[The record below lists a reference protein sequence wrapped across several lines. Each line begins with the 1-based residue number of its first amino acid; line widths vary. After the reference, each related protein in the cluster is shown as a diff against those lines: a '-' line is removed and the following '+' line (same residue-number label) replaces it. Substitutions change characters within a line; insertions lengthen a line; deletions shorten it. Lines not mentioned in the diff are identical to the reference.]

1 MLRRIRVLALALAAL
16 ALSAPSAQ
24 AAGTL
29 TPIGSEG
36 APIQILDHQVAVV
49 IQNGFART
57 EVTQVFFNPNPQP
70 LEGIY
75 AFPIPAS
82 ASLSEL
88 TIQTGERTIEGEVL
102 SREEAERLYGE
113 AKRSGED
120 AGLATKNGI
129 QSFEFRVFPVPPQA
143 QTRVRFLY
151 YQPIEID
158 TGVGR
163 YLYPLEE
170 GGTDELAKSF
180 WLRNEVVEG
189 AFSIDVV
196 VESAWPIDELR
207 VPGFENEAR
216 VEDLGG
222 GRWRVRL
229 ERTGASLTRDFV
241 LYYRLA
247 DGLPGRVEV
256 IPYRAEGADEGTFML
271 VITPGVDLA
280 PLSGGVDWVFVL
292 DVSGSMA
299 GKLHT
304 LSAGVGDALG
314 RLRPGDRFRIVTFAS
329 RARALTPGW
338 VEVTPDSVAHWV
350 AALGA
355 LQPGDSTN
363 LYDGLELGLRDLDAD
378 RATSLVL
385 VTDGVTNTG
394 IVDPRSF
401 HQLMKQHDV
410 RVFGFL
416 LGNSANWPLMRTI
429 SDASGGFYDSV
440 SNADDL
446 LGKVLLAKSKLT
458 HEALHDVAVEID
470 GVRVRDLTGAVIPKV
485 YRGQQLVLFGHWSGA
500 GEAELRVQARKTG
513 EDKVYRTRFAF
524 PEQAPDHPEIERLW
538 ALATIEELEAS
549 AHAGLLDAGE
559 MRDAVRDLGV
569 RHQIVTDETA
579 MVVLSDESF
588 ARHGVERRNRQRTA
602 TEHAAQARRAAAPVV
617 DHRVDHRQPAFDR
630 PAPRLG
636 GGSGAIDPLSGILGV
651 GIAAAAAAA
660 ARRRRTAEG
669 A

>member
-16 ALSAPSAQ
+16 TASASAAR

-29 TPIGSEG
+29 TPIGSPD
-36 APIQILDHQVAVV
+36 APIQIRDHHVAVV

-57 EVTQVFFNPNPQP
+57 EVTQVFFNPNAQP
-70 LEGIY
+70 LEALY
-75 AFPIPAS
+75 AFPLPAS
-82 ASLSEL
+82 ASLSEM
-88 TIQTGERTIEGEVL
+88 TIQAGERTIEGEVL

-113 AKRSGED
+113 AKQAGED
-120 AGLATKNGI
+120 AGLATKNDI
-129 QSFEFRVFPVPPQA
+129 QSFEFRVFPVPAQA
-143 QTRVRFLY
+143 ETRVRFLY
-151 YQPIEID
+151 YQPVAID

-170 GGTDELAKSF
+170 GGTDELAKAF
-180 WLRNEVVEG
+180 WLRNDRVEG

-196 VESAWPIDELR
+196 VESAWPIESLR
-207 VPGFENEAR
+207 VPGFESEAL

-222 GRWRVRL
+222 GRHRVRL
-229 ERTGASLTRDFV
+229 ERTGAALARDFV

-280 PLSGGVDWVFVL
+280 PLTGGVDWAFVL

-299 GKLHT
+299 GKIQV
-304 LSAGVGDALG
+304 LSAGVADGLG
-314 RLRPGDRFRIVTFAS
+314 RLRPDDRFRIVTFDS

-338 VEVTPDSVAHWV
+338 VAVTPENVARWT
-350 AALGA
+350 AALEA
-355 LQPGDSTN
+355 LRPGDSTN

-378 RATSLVL
+378 RATNLVL

-394 IVDPRSF
+394 VVDPRAF
-401 HQLMKQHDV
+401 HQLMQRHDV

-429 SDASGGFYDSV
+429 TEASGGFYDSV
-440 SNADDL
+440 SNQDDL
-446 LGKVLLAKSKLT
+446 LGKVLLAQSKVT

-500 GEAELRVQARKTG
+500 GDAELAVRARKTG

-524 PEQAPDHPEIERLW
+524 PEQATEHPEIERLW
-538 ALATIEELEAS
+538 ALATIEELETRVR
-549 AHAGLLDAGE
+549 AGLLDGNEA
-559 MRDAVRDLGV
+559 RDAIRDLGV
-569 RHQIVTDETA
+569 RYQIVTDETA
-579 MVVLSDESF
+579 MVVLADESF
-588 ARHGVERRNRQRTA
+588 ARHGVERRNRQRA
-602 TEHAAQARRAAAPVV
+602 AVEHAAQTRRAVAPVI
-617 DHRVDHRQPAFDR
+617 DHRVDTPQPAFDR
-630 PAPRLG
+630 PAPSLG
-636 GGSGAIDPLSGILGV
+636 GGSGAIDPLSGLVGLGV
-651 GIAAAAAAA
+651 AAAATAA
-660 ARRRRTAEG
+660 ARRRAARSA
-669 A
+669 